1 MGSMSNVRKMATAF
15 LFLCL
20 AAVSARAQHSGDV
33 GVGRSAVGQLKCR
46 LSDVQNPCFEPAL
59 GIGLLTPIPD
69 ATAPTSWRATSPGFD
84 ANFASDPAQDYY
96 LLDYG
101 AAIYLVAAEDPQPAF
116 TVKYGTTTIRVAGDA
131 LPLGSATLHRHVI
144 FVVDCTDPRYD
155 PLRTL
160 WYGTFILEDRG
171 STGYADSEPF
181 TLRLSVVEC
190 ETGDVDG
197 DGGATFADINPF
209 ISVLIDPAAASV
221 AARCGADVNRD
232 GYVTFAD
239 INPFVLLLTQG
250 VVKPNCTGR
259 VVDAD

>member
-1 MGSMSNVRKMATAF
+1 MGSFSSIRRTVVGLLWLSFATV
-15 LFLCL
+15 
-20 AAVSARAQHSGDV
+20 AALAQHSGDI
-33 GVGRSAVGQLKCR
+33 GVGHSAAGQLKCR
-46 LSDVQNPCFEPAL
+46 LSDAQNPCFEPAV

-69 ATAPTSWRATSPGFD
+69 PTAPTSWRATSPGFD
-84 ANFASDPAQDYY
+84 ANFASDPAQDYF

-101 AAIYLVAAEDPQPAF
+101 AAIYLVAYEDLQPAF
-116 TVKYGTTTIRVAGDA
+116 RVKYGTTTVHEAGES

-144 FVVDCTDPRYD
+144 FVVDCADPLYD

-160 WYGTFILEDRG
+160 WYGTFSLADRG

-197 DGGATFADINPF
+197 NGEATFADINPF
-209 ISVLIDPAAASV
+209 VSVLIDPAAASV

-250 VVKPNCTGR
+250 L
-259 VVDAD
+259 

>member
-1 MGSMSNVRKMATAF
+1 MCVVSSIRKAMVGSLLLSFATV
-15 LFLCL
+15 
-20 AAVSARAQHSGDV
+20 AALGQHSGDI
-33 GVGRSAVGQLKCR
+33 GVGRSAAGQLKCR
-46 LSDVQNPCFEPAL
+46 LSDEQNPCFEPAV

-84 ANFASDPAQDYY
+84 ANFASDPSQDYY

-101 AAIYLVAAEDPQPAF
+101 AAIYLVAAEDLQPAF
-116 TVKYGTTTIRVAGDA
+116 TVKYGTTIIREAGDA

-144 FVVDCTDPRYD
+144 FVVDCTDPLYD

-160 WYGTFILEDRG
+160 WYGTFILDDRG

-190 ETGDVDG
+190 AAGDVDG
-197 DGGATFADINPF
+197 DGAANFADINPF
-209 ISVLIDPAAASV
+209 ISVIVAPPAATV

-239 INPFVLLLTQG
+239 INPFVLLLSQG
-250 VVKPNCTGR
+250 
-259 VVDAD
+259 